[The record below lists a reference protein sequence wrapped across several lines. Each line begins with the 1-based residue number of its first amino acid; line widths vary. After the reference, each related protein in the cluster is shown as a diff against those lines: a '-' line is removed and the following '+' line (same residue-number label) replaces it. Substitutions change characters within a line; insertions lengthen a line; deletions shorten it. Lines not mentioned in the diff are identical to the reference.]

1 MRHLLRS
8 SVALLGLG
16 LLAGCANVSGPQQ
29 ASGKPWDIRAVVLT
43 TYEIGQDSGDR
54 AGEFQPWVEGEK
66 LTEKVAFPAG
76 VHDIYTDPAHHI
88 LYVVT
93 GTTLSPAA
101 SSVAALGMD
110 PRFDLTKA
118 YWIVSAISGFDQQAA
133 SVGSVSWADYVVSD
147 ISKYI
152 DPREAPKNWPYGGTT

>member
-54 AGEFQPWVEGEK
+54 AGEFQPWVEGE
-66 LTEKVAFPAG
+66 
-76 VHDIYTDPAHHI
+76 
-88 LYVVT
+88 
-93 GTTLSPAA
+93 
-101 SSVAALGMD
+101 
-110 PRFDLTKA
+110 
-118 YWIVSAISGFDQQAA
+118 
-133 SVGSVSWADYVVSD
+133 
-147 ISKYI
+147 
-152 DPREAPKNWPYGGTT
+152 N